1 MILLQEIGLEEKM
14 TQQEKKTKKKLL
26 LLLLLLLL
34 LIGLLW
40 TMFSGGGEPAQFIIG
55 DFPGMADADA
65 MDSDRIQELAE
76 RHLDEMS
83 TMINIFPEVTVGA
96 DGTSAIMWVQNAPTN
111 DFGQNVILR
120 LEGNETILFQSGVI
134 LPGFQINQIQLTGAI
149 PSGEHQGLITL
160 EFYDLETEA
169 LLGTTTV
176 EVRIIVD

>member
-1 MILLQEIGLEEKM
+1 LQEIGLEETM
-14 TQQEKKTKKKLL
+14 TQEEEKKKKKKLL

-34 LIGLLW
+34 LIGLVW
-40 TMFSGGGEPAQFIIG
+40 TMFSGGGEPAPFVIG

-83 TMINIFPEVTVGA
+83 TMINIFPEITVGA
-96 DGTSAIMWVQNAPTN
+96 DGISAIMWVQNAPTN

-120 LEGNETILFQSGVI
+120 LDGNDTILFQSGVI
-134 LPGFQINQIQLTGAI
+134 LPGYQINQIQLTQSI

-160 EFYDLETEA
+160 EFYDLETEE